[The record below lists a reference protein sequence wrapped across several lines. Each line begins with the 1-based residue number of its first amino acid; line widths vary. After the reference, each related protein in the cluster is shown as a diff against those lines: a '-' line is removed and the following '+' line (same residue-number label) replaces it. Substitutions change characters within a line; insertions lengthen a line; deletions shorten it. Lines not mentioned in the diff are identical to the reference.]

1 MDNYEKLT
9 EKICKL
15 ANIPKEE
22 VERRVE
28 AKKAKLSGLIS
39 KEGAAQIVAAELGVN
54 LDKERLKISELASGM
69 KRANFLGK
77 VIDISPVREFNKN
90 NRQGKVV
97 NLKVADATGNLKV
110 VLWDTNH
117 IALIEQNKINKGD
130 VIEVSNGNVRD
141 GEIHLSSFSDIKLS
155 KEVIEGDIIVERVFA
170 GTNLKDAKPGQNMK
184 VRALIVNVFEPRYF
198 EVCAEC
204 GKRAHDGKCAIHDT
218 AGAKKRALI
227 NIILDDGTGTI
238 RSVLFGENINKLG
251 LSDEEIFS
259 LEKFAE
265 KKLALLGEENKRLI
279 QHHRIQH
286 RKGRRFKSRHFNNR
300 IRAKSL
306 NLSNHE
312 NKDLYIPKYILYY
325 QTGGLKMAKITAWL
339 VTLIGVLMVIP
350 LLSASLGESLADL
363 SKWAVPLAVL
373 VIGITKLMR
382 NYGKKKR

>member
-218 AGAKKRALI
+218 AGAK
-227 NIILDDGTGTI
+227 
-238 RSVLFGENINKLG
+238 
-251 LSDEEIFS
+251 
-259 LEKFAE
+259 
-265 KKLALLGEENKRLI
+265 
-279 QHHRIQH
+279 
-286 RKGRRFKSRHFNNR
+286 
-300 IRAKSL
+300 
-306 NLSNHE
+306 
-312 NKDLYIPKYILYY
+312 
-325 QTGGLKMAKITAWL
+325 
-339 VTLIGVLMVIP
+339 
-350 LLSASLGESLADL
+350 
-363 SKWAVPLAVL
+363 
-373 VIGITKLMR
+373 
-382 NYGKKKR
+382 